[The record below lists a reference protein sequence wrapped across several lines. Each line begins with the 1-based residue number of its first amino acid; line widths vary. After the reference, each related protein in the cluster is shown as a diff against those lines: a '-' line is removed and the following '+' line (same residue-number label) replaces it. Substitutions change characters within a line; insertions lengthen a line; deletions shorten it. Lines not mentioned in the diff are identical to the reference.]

1 MQFVRR
7 QRLEEAMEQLL
18 AAGDGATVTRIA
30 RDCGYRSTSQFSS
43 DFHREFGQLP
53 SHILRRSRH
62 AQR

>member
-1 MQFVRR
+1 M
-7 QRLEEAMEQLL
+7 

-53 SHILRRSRH
+53 SHILWRSRH
-62 AQR
+62 TQR